1 MKIKEE
7 VFNAQSLGLIKFLSE
22 NKCRSCGGE
31 WRYARCTGGCV
42 ACRSRYGKKSVE
54 DNQDKK
60 KLSDKRW
67 KSENKEYLANCQRA
81 YRARKLEEK
90 INNNNTCGKV

>member
-22 NKCRSCGGE
+22 NKCN
-31 WRYARCTGGCV
+31 ARGRGGCV
-42 ACRSRYGKKSVE
+42 DCRSRYGKKFVE
-54 DNQDKK
+54 ENQDKK

-67 KSENKEYLANCQRA
+67 KSENKEYLANYQRA

-90 INNNNTCGKV
+90 INNNNTCCKV